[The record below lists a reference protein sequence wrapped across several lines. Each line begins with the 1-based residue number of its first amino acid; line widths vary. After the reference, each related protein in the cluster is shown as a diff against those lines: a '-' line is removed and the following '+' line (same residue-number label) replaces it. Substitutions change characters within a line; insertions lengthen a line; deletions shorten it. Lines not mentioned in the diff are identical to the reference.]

1 VVLPPGISRRT
12 RWRQASTGPSTAT
25 VITSQ
30 RKAGSPASASRQPV
44 VSDLRDR
51 GNVSTTRSD
60 PTALLLRLIGG
71 APTAASEVLGA
82 AVTSKDPSVL
92 VAAALLSDDSSYLVR
107 ARDHAVT
114 VRDRQLVVL
123 AETHLNDQGDLFDA
137 LVRDHLADHPD
148 HLLAAWMAGQRH

>member
-1 VVLPPGISRRT
+1 M
-12 RWRQASTGPSTAT
+12 
-25 VITSQ
+25 
-30 RKAGSPASASRQPV
+30 SPASARSQPI

-71 APTAASEVLGA
+71 APTAASEVLAA

-92 VAAALLSDDSSYLVR
+92 VAAALLSEDPSYLVG
-107 ARDHAVT
+107 ARERAVT